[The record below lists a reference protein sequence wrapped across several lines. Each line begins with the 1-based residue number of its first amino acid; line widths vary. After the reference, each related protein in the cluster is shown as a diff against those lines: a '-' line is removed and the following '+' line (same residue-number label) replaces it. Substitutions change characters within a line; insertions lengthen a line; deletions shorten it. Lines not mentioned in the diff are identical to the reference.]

1 MAEGDYELVLE
12 HGAGTLTIT
21 PASAL
26 VEGDPILERF
36 ENRPQRAQFTLLL
49 PDVASQN
56 LMSPT
61 CSLWSSGTGA
71 LEIGDRVRLSLYP
84 TSTRAKTAVF
94 TGLVHELKA
103 VGDNLVSVE
112 AREDWAQYETLQ
124 RDAIIFADHK
134 DLVYNYTS
142 NDANGQTTIEGLSG
156 ADIALPLAVI
166 DLMSG
171 ENVEELAPGGENLT
185 GTTPAPEDRYLA
197 QRFVAN
203 GDALIAVRWRASF
216 NGYPND
222 TNFYV
227 GIWSDD
233 NGKPGTYYRR
243 TVTLPSVS
251 IPRDATV
258 RDYWTDF
265 RVDGVPFILEE
276 GKHYWV
282 VFYGLGANTQL
293 RRQQIHKAP
302 NLPPGAGLTPVKRSA
317 DGSAWINYD
326 DASGPGTWGGSGL
339 SLSLYVASYERQAD
353 IAQSL
358 SGSTLTLLGD
368 KKVQGVPMNLTST
381 PPASIVPTRA
391 RVSYYHGTRTVREVL
406 QDLIGRGACP
416 HNVSADVA
424 NTVKLYRTKGK
435 RLAEC
440 IREICDLR
448 MSSGNYAGS
457 QLAVAQL
464 PYATE
469 LWVRRRKHTGDASS
483 FTFSYGTDTSTDNE
497 RRIIAGSVQL
507 KRTTKMKP
515 TKVWVI
521 GKAADNVPLVAI
533 VHDRAV
539 AGLSSRLGYDVEE
552 TLQDDS
558 LQTLEDCRAYGKAY
572 LDAARGSYDT
582 WEGQLTISGVYPD
595 LFDLSAVSPTYGSG
609 QIITLNYSPLG
620 ISALKCKV
628 KAIRVQGV
636 KTEVTLS
643 SEDLLVNN
651 PFSDVAWRTARSE
664 SFISPADAEHNVIMT
679 GHRDSV
685 LPAAL
690 NSLGSGQLYMELQNA
705 NGITQG
711 SAVACTV
718 MTDSGYNLKMIHAE
732 FEASNGST
740 APNYPITQVRLRDAA
755 GANSIQIPIEP
766 CYKWK
771 TTRAIVELTVRLS

>member
-1 MAEGDYELVLE
+1 MEGDYEIILQ
-12 HGAGTLTIT
+12 HGAGSLTIT

-26 VEGDPILERF
+26 VVGDPSLERH
-36 ENRPQRAQFTLLL
+36 ENRPQGVKFTLLL
-49 PDVASQN
+49 PNIASRN
-56 LMSPT
+56 LLSST

-71 LEIGDRVRLSLYP
+71 LEIGDRVSLSLYL

-134 DLVYNYTS
+134 DLVYKSTGT
-142 NDANGQTTIEGLSG
+142 DANGQTTIMGLSE
-156 ADIALPLAVI
+156 ANIALPLAVI

-171 ENVEELAPGGENLT
+171 ENVEELAQGGENLT

-203 GDALIAVRWRASF
+203 RGALIAVRWRASF
-216 NGYPND
+216 ASYPND

-276 GKHYWV
+276 SKHYWV

-293 RRQQIHKAP
+293 RRQQIHKSP

-326 DASGPGTWGGSGL
+326 DAASPGTWGNSGL

-353 IAQSL
+353 IAQAL

-368 KKVQGVPMNLTST
+368 KKVEGVPLNITSV

-391 RVSYYHGTRTVREVL
+391 RVSYYHGTRTVREML

-416 HNVSADVA
+416 HNVSADLA
-424 NTVKLYRTKGK
+424 NTIKLYRTKGK
-435 RLAEC
+435 SLAEC
-440 IREICDLR
+440 IREVCDLR
-448 MSSGNYAGS
+448 MSSGNYSGS

-469 LWVRRRKHTGDASS
+469 LWVRRRKHVGDASS

-515 TKVWVI
+515 TKVRVI
-521 GKAADNVPLVAI
+521 GKAADLPLVTI
-533 VHDRAV
+533 VHDRAT
-539 AGLSSRLGYDVEE
+539 AGLSSRLGYDVEK

-558 LQTLEDCRAYGKAY
+558 LRTLDDCRAYGRAY
-572 LDAARGSYDT
+572 LDAARASFGT
-582 WEGQLTISGVYPD
+582 WEGQLSISGVYPD
-595 LFDLSAVSPTYGSG
+595 LFDLAVVSPTFGSG

-643 SEDLLVNN
+643 SEDLLINN

-664 SFISPADAEHNVIMT
+664 SFVSPADAESNVVME
-679 GHRDSV
+679 GHYNAV

-690 NSLGSGQLYMELQNA
+690 NTLGSGQLYMELQNS
-705 NGITQG
+705 NGVTQG

-718 MTDSGYNLKMIHAE
+718 TNDSGYNLKMIHAE

-740 APNYPITQVRLRDAA
+740 APSYPITQVRLRDAA
-755 GANSIQIPIEP
+755 GANSIQIPVEP

-771 TTRAIVELTVRLS
+771 TTRAIVELTARLS